1 MRGGSMLALNT
12 LPLEVITILSAAIR
26 RLRRGAWPMLVAL
39 AIAEA
44 VAGVV
49 LAPLGAAAVNGLIR
63 RSGRYAVANEDLV
76 GFVLSPLGA
85 ATLFVSVTVGL
96 TVAGLG
102 RAAALHALRG
112 AECGGGVS
120 GVLAF
125 ARALARLAQIME
137 LAVRQ
142 VCILGLIALP
152 FGAVVG
158 VIVWMTF
165 RGVDLY
171 WMVTVRPVR
180 FWVGVGLAAPVALWG
195 VWRIGRRALMWSI
208 ALPLCVLC
216 GRPAGAALRESAA
229 HLSGRLR
236 GVAVVRLMWL
246 GAASA
251 IGAGALAIVQ
261 AAAERLLERELG
273 GVTVTAIA
281 AGAALMM
288 YVGVGFVVSLIA
300 SAGDIAAVYAAWGR
314 YSPGGEAAALRVD
327 VSRHARGARRT
338 RLTVFACL
346 VVGAAAAGVGAVRLL
361 ESARAPVVI
370 EVTAH
375 RGAAREAPE
384 NTLAAIRA
392 AIALGVDRVEFDVMR
407 SADGALVLFHD
418 TDLRRIA
425 RDPRRIASLT
435 LEELRAVDV
444 GSWFG
449 PEFAGEGIPTLEEA
463 LEVARGRVRVN
474 VELKAAGDEE
484 ELAERV
490 AAVMRVHDVS
500 GAEGAVLTSLSTRT
514 LAVVRRV
521 DPGARIGL
529 IVTASM
535 GELRRVDVDFLVVES
550 GIATERFLRR
560 AARAG
565 LPVHVWGVTDPDD
578 FARLMLQGVEGVISS
593 DPGALLAR
601 RGELMQLKEVER
613 LLLAFRVRVLG
624 RSARAVPEA
633 GADAS
638 GV

>member
-1 MRGGSMLALNT
+1 MLALNT
-12 LPLEVITILSAAIR
+12 LLLEVITILSAAIR

-44 VAGVV
+44 VAAVV

-102 RAAALHALRG
+102 RGAALHALRG
-112 AECGGGVS
+112 AEDGGRVS
-120 GVLAF
+120 GVVAF
-125 ARALARLAQIME
+125 ARALGRLAQIME
-137 LAVRQ
+137 LAIRQ
-142 VCILGLIALP
+142 VCILGLIGLP

-158 VIVWMTF
+158 VIVWMTL

-180 FWVGVGLAAPVALWG
+180 FWVGAGLAAPVALWG

-216 GRPAGAALRESAA
+216 GRPAGTALRESAT

-246 GAASA
+246 GAASV
-251 IGAGALAIVQ
+251 IGAGALALVQ
-261 AAAERLLERELG
+261 AVAARFLERELG

-281 AGAALMM
+281 AGAVLMM
-288 YVGVGFVVSLIA
+288 YAGVGFVVSLIA
-300 SAGDIAAVYAAWGR
+300 SAGDIAAVHAAWGR

-338 RLTVFACL
+338 RLTCAACL
-346 VVGAAAAGVGAVRLL
+346 IAGAAAAGVGAVRLL
-361 ESARAPVVI
+361 ESARVPVVI

-463 LEVARGRVRVN
+463 LDVARGRVRVN
-474 VELKAAGDEE
+474 AELKAAGDEE
-484 ELAERV
+484 ELAGRV
-490 AAVMRVHDVS
+490 AAVMRVHDAS

-514 LAVVRRV
+514 LAAVRRV

-535 GELRRVDVDFLVVES
+535 GDLRRVDVDFLVVES
-550 GIATERFLRR
+550 GIATGRFLRR

-593 DPGALLAR
+593 DPGGLLAR
-601 RGELMQLKEVER
+601 REELMQLKEVER
-613 LLLAFRVRVLG
+613 LLLAFRIRVLG
-624 RSARAVPEA
+624 RSVRAVSET
-633 GADAS
+633 GADSS